1 MRQRNAP
8 GSGDMYDYIIVGA
21 GSAGC
26 VLANRLSAN
35 PQTRVLLLEAGGGN
49 GQYMVSIPKGYYKL
63 VVQPEFTWTYDVRQP
78 RGNGADINEVWMRGR
93 GLGGSSAIN
102 GMIYV
107 RGHPEDFEYWKEQ
120 AGSDWGWNQMK
131 AAYCK
136 IEDHQSPNNGQ
147 RCVGGPVGVTV
158 GPYRYPLADK
168 LIAAGVEMGLPAKQD
183 LNEEDQL
190 GVGYFSFNVKH
201 GKRQSA
207 KRCFLDPVRSRP
219 NLEVRT
225 GVMVDRVTFDMGRAN
240 GVDTR
245 IDGRAVHLACQGEV
259 IVATG
264 AMNSPKLLQLS
275 GIGPA
280 ALLSSLGIPVIADI
294 PDVGRRLRDHLGFTM
309 TNRLINGER
318 GVNHRFRGL
327 GLLGSMAQYVLTGT
341 GPLTSGPVEVGAFAA
356 VHPQA
361 TRPDTQI
368 YMGGAMMSYPE
379 GENSANPLP
388 VVADGPGMT
397 TYVNMLNLTS
407 EGEMA
412 ITAPDPDAPMDIK
425 PNWLSTDHDRE
436 LAVAMVRYVRRYL
449 RQPSVAGIV
458 GEELMPGARFETD
471 EQILDLVHTAG
482 TSGTHAIGSCR
493 MGLDGAA
500 VLDPHLRVR
509 GVTSLRVIDCSAMP
523 GLTSG
528 NTNGPAMAFAW
539 RAADIILADCRR

>member
-1 MRQRNAP
+1 MSDGKAP
-8 GSGDMYDYIIVGA
+8 GSGDAFDYIIVGA

-26 VLANRLSAN
+26 VLANRLSAD
-35 PQTRVLLLEAGGGN
+35 PQTRVLLLEAGGSN
-49 GQYMVSIPKGYYKL
+49 EQYLVSVPKGYYKL
-63 VVQPEFTWTYDVRQP
+63 VVRPEYIWTYDVHQP
-78 RGNGADINEVWMRGR
+78 RGNGADVKEQWMRGR

-107 RGHPEDFEYWKEQ
+107 RGQPEDFEQWKRL
-120 AGSDWGWNQMK
+120 AGPEWGWDRMK
-131 AAYCK
+131 AAYRK
-136 IEDHQSPNNGQ
+136 IEDHQSGDNGL
-147 RCVGGPVGVTV
+147 RGVGGPVGVTV

-168 LIAAGVEMGLPAKQD
+168 LIAAGVEMGLPGKDD
-183 LNEEDQL
+183 LNDEDQE
-190 GVGYFSFNVKH
+190 GVGYFSFNVKK

-207 KRCFLDPVRSRP
+207 KLCFLDPARSRS
-219 NLEVRT
+219 NLVVRT
-225 GVMVDRVTFDMGRAN
+225 GVMVDRVTFEGKRAS
-240 GVDTR
+240 GVDAR
-245 IDGRAVHLACQGEV
+245 VDGRAVHFSCRGEV

-280 ALLSSLGIPVIADI
+280 PLLSGLGIPVVADS
-294 PDVGRRLRDHLGFTM
+294 PDVGRRLLDHLGFTM
-309 TNRLINGER
+309 TNRLVNGER

-341 GPLTSGPVEVGAFAA
+341 GPLSSGPVEVGAFAA
-356 VHPQA
+356 VHPKA
-361 TRPDTQI
+361 TRPDVQI

-379 GENSANPLP
+379 GENTANPLP

-397 TYVNMLNLTS
+397 TYTNMLDLNS
-407 EGEMA
+407 EGEMQ
-412 ITAPDPDAPMDIK
+412 ITSSDPDAPMDIK

-449 RQPSVAGIV
+449 RQPAVADIV
-458 GEELMPGARFETD
+458 GDELMPGARFETD
-471 EQILDLVHTAG
+471 DQILDIVYSAG
-482 TSGTHAIGSCR
+482 TSGTHAVGSCR
-493 MGLDGAA
+493 MGLDDTA

-509 GVTSLRVIDCSAMP
+509 GVTGLRVVDCSAMP

-539 RAADIILADCRR
+539 CAADTILADARR